1 MAMKHLGAVYD
12 IHTSGVD
19 LIFPH
24 HENAVAVSQALTGR
38 PPANYWLHNEQVLI
52 NGGRRRVASGE
63 GAPNFRDL
71 LAMGYG
77 GREIRYWLLGRHYR
91 KPITYSTSRLD
102 AARKTVSN
110 LDTLIKKLHAARGRN
125 DNPEID
131 QILFDLRQGFIE
143 AMDDDLDISAALSAL
158 FRTAARLNEI
168 IGGKGM
174 SASDSEKVLQSLERV
189 DSVLGILV
197 LSKPSQAHDIEALLK
212 ERENAR
218 NNKDWQKA
226 DSIREELK
234 QRGVEIIDTKNGPV
248 TKDL

>member
-1 MAMKHLGAVYD
+1 
-12 IHTSGVD
+12 
-19 LIFPH
+19 
-24 HENAVAVSQALTGR
+24 
-38 PPANYWLHNEQVLI
+38 
-52 NGGRRRVASGE
+52 
-63 GAPNFRDL
+63 
-71 LAMGYG
+71 
-77 GREIRYWLLGRHYR
+77 
-91 KPITYSTSRLD
+91 
-102 AARKTVSN
+102 
-110 LDTLIKKLHAARGRN
+110 
-125 DNPEID
+125 

-143 AMDDDLDISAALSAL
+143 AMDDDLDISAALSSL

-168 IGGKGM
+168 IDGKGM